1 MNELVDAILLK
12 SSVFFPGAS
21 HNRFEHSVGVC
32 YLAGELV
39 KNLQIRQPELEITD
53 QDVLSVQI
61 AGECPGEPVL
71 HEKKAQVVA

>member
-1 MNELVDAILLK
+1 MIFA
-12 SSVFFPGAS
+12 GAS

-53 QDVLSVQI
+53 QDVLCVQI
-61 AGECPGEPVL
+61 AGMEQENYGLLKCSDFY
-71 HEKKAQVVA
+71 

>member
-1 MNELVDAILLK
+1 MIFA
-12 SSVFFPGAS
+12 GAS

-53 QDVLSVQI
+53 QDVLCVQI
-61 AGECPGEPVL
+61 AGME
-71 HEKKAQVVA
+71 Q